1 MSKKELIGTVRDKEP
16 EKYVFDYGGPN
27 IGKSMHV
34 GHLRPLNIG
43 RALYNIYSISNN
55 ECISDIHLGDWGIPI
70 AQILTYC
77 YENNLS
83 IENISINDL
92 KEIYPKASLA
102 SEENKE
108 FKKLVNTNLIKL
120 NSKHPEIIADW
131 KIISDLTIN
140 NVKSVLSKLG
150 HSFDLFYG
158 ESTVIDIIP
167 KMIKDLE
174 NKQLVTR
181 DSGALISSEDTNP
194 PVLVLKSDG
203 SYLYMTTDL
212 ATVLDR
218 EKNIS
223 PDNYYYIVDSRKRT
237 LQTVVFVVKYFQSL
251 NLNLNIWG
259 LEQ

>member
-1 MSKKELIGTVRDKEP
+1 MAGL
-16 EKYVFDYGGPN
+16 
-27 IGKSMHV
+27 
-34 GHLRPLNIG
+34 
-43 RALYNIYSISNN
+43 LYNIYSISNN

-150 HSFDLFYG
+150 HSFDLFM
-158 ESTVIDIIP
+158 V
-167 KMIKDLE
+167 K
-174 NKQLVTR
+174 
-181 DSGALISSEDTNP
+181 ALLLI
-194 PVLVLKSDG
+194 L
-203 SYLYMTTDL
+203 
-212 ATVLDR
+212 
-218 EKNIS
+218 
-223 PDNYYYIVDSRKRT
+223 
-237 LQTVVFVVKYFQSL
+237 FQK
-251 NLNLNIWG
+251 
-259 LEQ
+259 